1 LHIIDAE
8 KIVDELINGRGQ
20 ERLMRVHR
28 KEGPDL
34 NSAYILLYYID

>member
-1 LHIIDAE
+1 MGTDLPSLKDPTDALHIIDAE

-28 KEGPDL
+28 K
-34 NSAYILLYYID
+34 